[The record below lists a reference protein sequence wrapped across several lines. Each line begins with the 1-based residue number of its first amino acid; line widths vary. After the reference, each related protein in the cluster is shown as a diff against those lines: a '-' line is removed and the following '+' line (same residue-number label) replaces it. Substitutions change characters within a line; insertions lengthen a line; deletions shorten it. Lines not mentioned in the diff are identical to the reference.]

1 MCALSAQICVPKE
14 GLTMQ
19 KIIIVGGGIAG
30 LAAAVHL
37 KAGAKAHDKKVEVLL
52 LEKNNRIGGKI
63 LTEKQGNYLIEGG
76 PDSFLPEKVWSVNL
90 AKHLGLEP
98 EMLPSN
104 DQFKGT
110 FIYSGKQLHSLPE
123 GVMLMVPTMFKPMAS
138 SRLISWPGKM
148 RMGMEMFIPRR
159 KIMEDESLASFVT
172 RRLGRECLEK
182 IAEPLVAGIHT
193 SNPDNMSVLAT
204 FPRFVQMEQK
214 SGSLIRGMLAAMKS
228 KPHATLSGP
237 PPRPGAAKMTY
248 FMSFKNGMQTL
259 SRACSDFIGKDSI
272 RLGATV
278 KAIEPAGKG
287 YTVILENGEKLD
299 ADYVMLGTASY
310 ESAEMVKGFDDTLAA
325 QMNKIEWSSSA
336 TVSIAFKK
344 EDVKVPLKGFGFIV
358 PRVEGRRINAATYS
372 SIKWSFRAPDD
383 HILIRTF
390 VGGGHHEELVHEL
403 DDAAMTSTVLEEL
416 DGILGLKANPQFS
429 KTYRWYKGMPK
440 YTVGHLD
447 RIGVLDRT
455 LSLHPGLHLI
465 GCSYKGIGIGDC
477 IHEAQIAAEKILK
490 S

>member
-1 MCALSAQICVPKE
+1 MPKV
-14 GLTMQ
+14 
-19 KIIIVGGGIAG
+19 IIIGGGIAG

-37 KAGAKAHDKKVEVLL
+37 KAGAKAHDKTVEVLL

-63 LTEKQGNYLIEGG
+63 LTEKLDNYLIEGG

-110 FIYSGKQLHSLPE
+110 FIYSRKRLHSLPE
-123 GVMLMVPTMFKPMAS
+123 GVMLMVPTSFWPMAKS
-138 SRLISWPGKM
+138 SLITWPGKL
-148 RMGMEMFIPRR
+148 RMGMEMFIPKR
-159 KIMEDESLASFVT
+159 KSRDDESLASFVT

-214 SGSLIRGMLAAMKS
+214 SGSLIHGMISSMKS
-228 KPHATLSGP
+228 RTHASHNAPAPKT
-237 PPRPGAAKMTY
+237 GAPKLT
-248 FMSFKNGMQTL
+248 FSMSFKNGMQSL
-259 SRACSDFIGKDSI
+259 SQACADLIGNDSI
-272 RLGATV
+272 RMNAGV
-278 KAIEPAGKG
+278 QAIEPKGKG
-287 YTVILENGEKLD
+287 YSVLLESGESLD
-299 ADYVMLGTASY
+299 ADHVMIASAAY
-310 ESAEMVKGFDDTLAA
+310 DAAAMVKGFDETLAA
-325 QMNKIEWSSSA
+325 LMNRIEWSSSG

-344 EDVKVPLKGFGFIV
+344 EDVKAPLAGFGFIV
-358 PRVEGRRINAATYS
+358 PRVEGRRINASTYT

-383 HILIRTF
+383 TVLIRVF
-390 VGGGHHEELVHEL
+390 VGGGHHEELVRDL
-403 DDAAMTSTVLEEL
+403 DDAGMVKMVLEEL
-416 DGILGLKANPQFS
+416 DTVLGLKAAPQFS
-429 KTYRWYKGMPK
+429 KVYRWHRGMPK

-447 RIGVLDRT
+447 RIAQIDRAVAKN
-455 LSLHPGLHLI
+455 PGLHLI

-477 IHEAQIAAEKILK
+477 VHEAQIAAEKILK

>member
-1 MCALSAQICVPKE
+1 MP
-14 GLTMQ
+14 
-19 KIIIVGGGIAG
+19 KIIIIGGGIAG

-37 KAGAKAHDKKVEVLL
+37 KAGAKAYDKTVEVLL
-52 LEKNNRIGGKI
+52 LEKNGRLGGKI
-63 LTEKQGNYLIEGG
+63 LTDKQDKYLIEGG

-90 AKHLGLEP
+90 ARHLGLET

-110 FIYSGKQLHSLPE
+110 FIYSQKKLHSLPE
-123 GVMLMVPTMFKPMAS
+123 GVMLMVPTSFWPMAKS
-138 SRLISWPGKM
+138 HLISWHGKL
-148 RMGMEMFIPRR
+148 RMGIDVFVPKR

-214 SGSLIRGMLAAMKS
+214 SGSLILGMLAALKS
-228 KPHATLSGP
+228 RPHATLSGP
-237 PPRPGAAKMTY
+237 PPKAGQPKMTY

-259 SRACSDFIGKDSI
+259 SQACADYIGKESVHT
-272 RLGATV
+272 GSPV
-278 KAIEPAGKG
+278 KAIEPKGKG
-287 YTVILENGEKLD
+287 YSVVLENGETLYADHVMIASAAYD
-299 ADYVMLGTASY
+299 AA
-310 ESAEMVKGFDDTLAA
+310 AMVKSFDQPLAV
-325 QMNKIEWSSSA
+325 QLGKIEWSSSS
-336 TVSIAFKK
+336 TVSIAFRK
-344 EDVKVPLKGFGFIV
+344 EDIKVPLKGFGFIV
-358 PRVEGRRINAATYS
+358 PRIEGKRINAATYS

-383 HILIRTF
+383 TVLIRAF
-390 VGGGHHEELVHEL
+390 VGGGHHEELVQEL
-403 DDAAMTSTVLEEL
+403 DDAGMVKMVLQEF
-416 DGILGLKANPQFS
+416 DSILGLRANAQFT
-429 KTYRWYKGMPK
+429 KVYRWNKGMPK

-447 RIGVLDRT
+447 RIALLDRMLAT
-455 LSLHPGLHLI
+455 HPKLHLI

-477 IHEAQIAAEKILK
+477 VHEAQIAAEKILK

>member
-1 MCALSAQICVPKE
+1 MP
-14 GLTMQ
+14 

-52 LEKNNRIGGKI
+52 LEKNNRIGGKL
-63 LTEKQGNYLIEGG
+63 LTEKQGQFLIEGG
-76 PDSFLPEKVWSVNL
+76 PDSFLPEKVWAVNL
-90 AKHLGLEP
+90 AKYLGLEQD
-98 EMLPSN
+98 MLASN
-104 DQFKGT
+104 DKFKGT
-110 FIYSGKQLHSLPE
+110 FIYSNHQLHSLPE
-123 GVMLMVPTMFKPMAS
+123 GVMLMVPTMFKPMVK
-138 SRLISWPGKM
+138 SRLISWPGKI
-148 RMGMEMFIPRR
+148 RMGMEIFVPKRR
-159 KIMEDESLASFVT
+159 IMEDESLASFVT

-228 KPHATLSGP
+228 RPHATLSGP
-237 PPRPGAAKMTY
+237 APKPGAPRMTY

-259 SRACSDFIGKDSI
+259 SQACADFIGKDSV
-272 RLGATV
+272 RLNAAV
-278 KAIEPAGKG
+278 KAVEPRGKG
-287 YTVILENGEKLD
+287 YTVILERGEKIE

-310 ESAEMVKGFDDTLAA
+310 DSAEMVKNFDQTLAD
-325 QMNKIEWSSSA
+325 QMNRIQWSSSA
-336 TVSIAFKK
+336 TVSIAFRKQ
-344 EDVKVPLKGFGFIV
+344 DVKVPLNGFGFIV

-383 HILIRTF
+383 YILIRGF
-390 VGGGHHEELVHEL
+390 FGGGHHEELVNDL
-403 DDAAMTSTVLEEL
+403 DDAGMTRMVLEEL
-416 DGILGLKANPQFS
+416 DTVLGLKANPQFS
-429 KTYRWYKGMPK
+429 KIYRWFKGMPK

-447 RIGVLDRT
+447 RIGLLDRA
-455 LSLHPGLHLI
+455 LSLHPGLHVI

-477 IHEAQIAAEKILK
+477 VHEAQIAAEKILK

>member
-1 MCALSAQICVPKE
+1 MPKV
-14 GLTMQ
+14 
-19 KIIIVGGGIAG
+19 IIIGGGIAG

-37 KAGAKAHDKKVEVLL
+37 KSGAKAYGKTIDVLL

-63 LTEKQGNYLIEGG
+63 LTEKHDNYLVEGG

-90 AKHLGLEP
+90 ARHLGLEP

-110 FIYSGKQLHSLPE
+110 FIYSRGKLHSLPE
-123 GVMLMVPTMFKPMAS
+123 GVMLMVPTSFWPMAKS
-138 SRLISWPGKM
+138 HLITWPGKV
-148 RMGMEMFIPRR
+148 RMGMEVFVPKR
-159 KIMEDESLASFVT
+159 KARDDESLASFVT

-214 SGSLIRGMLAAMKS
+214 SGSLIHGMISAMKS
-228 KPHATLSGP
+228 RPHATLSGP
-237 PPRPGAAKMTY
+237 PPKPGSPKMTY

-259 SRACSDFIGKDSI
+259 SQACADHIGRESI
-272 RLGATV
+272 RLNAGVRAV
-278 KAIEPAGKG
+278 EPKGKG
-287 YTVILENGEKLD
+287 YSVILESGEILE
-299 ADYVMLGTASY
+299 ADHVMLASASY
-310 ESAEMVKGFDDTLAA
+310 DSLEMVKGFDASLAA
-325 QMNKIEWSSSA
+325 KMAVIQWSSSA
-336 TVSIAFKK
+336 TVTIAFKK
-344 EDVKVPLKGFGFIV
+344 EDVRVPLRGFGFIV

-372 SIKWSFRAPDD
+372 SIKWSYRAPDD
-383 HILIRTF
+383 TIMVRVF

-403 DDAAMTSTVLEEL
+403 DDAGMVRMVLEEL
-416 DGILGLKANPQFS
+416 DTVLGLKASARFS
-429 KTYRWYKGMPK
+429 KVYRWYKGMPK
-440 YTVGHLD
+440 YTVGHLEQ
-447 RIGVLDRT
+447 IAVLDRMLAT
-455 LSLHPGLHLI
+455 HPGLHLI

-477 IHEAQIAAEKILK
+477 VHEAQIAAEKILK

>member
-1 MCALSAQICVPKE
+1 MPNV
-14 GLTMQ
+14 
-19 KIIIVGGGIAG
+19 IIIGGGIAG

-37 KAGAKAHDKKVEVLL
+37 KSGAKAYDKTMDVLL

-63 LTEKQGNYLIEGG
+63 LTEKHDNLLIEGG

-90 AKHLGLEP
+90 ARHLGLGP

-110 FIYSGKQLHSLPE
+110 FIYSRKRLHSLPE
-123 GVMLMVPTMFKPMAS
+123 GVMLMVPTSFWPMAKS
-138 SRLISWPGKM
+138 HLISWPGKV
-148 RMGMEMFIPRR
+148 RMGMEVFIPKR
-159 KIMEDESLASFVT
+159 KSRDDESLASFVT

-214 SGSLIRGMLAAMKS
+214 SGSLILGMIAAMKGR
-228 KPHATLSGP
+228 PHATLSGP
-237 PPRPGAAKMTY
+237 SRPGHDSPKMTY
-248 FMSFKNGMQTL
+248 FMSFKNGMQAL
-259 SRACSDFIGKDSI
+259 PQACADLLGRESI
-272 RLGATV
+272 RLGSGVRAV
-278 KAIEPAGKG
+278 EPKGKG
-287 YTVILENGEKLD
+287 YAVILENGETLE
-299 ADYVMLGTASY
+299 AEHVMMASAAY
-310 ESAEMVKGFDDTLAA
+310 DSAEMVRGFDTSLAA

-344 EDVKVPLKGFGFIV
+344 EDVRVPLKGFGFIV

-372 SIKWSFRAPDD
+372 SIKWSYRAPDD
-383 HILIRTF
+383 TIMVRVF
-390 VGGGHHEELVHEL
+390 VGGGHHEELVREL
-403 DDAAMTSTVLEEL
+403 DDAGMVRMVLEEL
-416 DGILGLKANPQFS
+416 DTVLGLKANARFS
-429 KTYRWYKGMPK
+429 KVYRWHKGMPK
-440 YTVGHLD
+440 YTVGHLEQ
-447 RIGVLDRT
+447 IAVLDRM
-455 LSLHPGLHLI
+455 LAIHPGLHLI

-477 IHEAQIAAEKILK
+477 VHEAQIAAEKILK

>member
-1 MCALSAQICVPKE
+1 MSRV
-14 GLTMQ
+14 
-19 KIIIVGGGIAG
+19 IIIGGGIAG

-37 KAGAKAHDKKVEVLL
+37 KSGAKAYGKTIDVLL

-63 LTEKQGNYLIEGG
+63 LTEKHEGYLVEGG

-104 DQFKGT
+104 DEFKGT
-110 FIYSGKQLHSLPE
+110 FIFSRNRLHSLPE
-123 GVMLMVPTMFKPMAS
+123 GVMLMVPTSFWPMAKS
-138 SRLISWPGKM
+138 NLITWPGKI
-148 RMGMEMFIPRR
+148 RMGMELFVPKR
-159 KIMEDESLASFVT
+159 KSRDDESLASFVT

-214 SGSLIRGMLAAMKS
+214 SGSLILGMISTMKTR
-228 KPHATLSGP
+228 PHATLSGP
-237 PPRPGAAKMTY
+237 SSKAGSPKMTY

-259 SRACSDFIGKDSI
+259 SQACVDLIGRDSI
-272 RLGATV
+272 RLNAGVRAV
-278 KAIEPAGKG
+278 EPKGKR
-287 YTVILENGEKLD
+287 YAVILENGETLE
-299 ADYVMLGTASY
+299 ADHVMLAPAAY
-310 ESAEMVKGFDDTLAA
+310 DSAEMIKGMDANLAA
-325 QMNKIEWSSSA
+325 QMNTIEWSSSA

-372 SIKWSFRAPDD
+372 SIKWSYRAPDD
-383 HILIRTF
+383 TIMVRVF

-403 DDAAMTSTVLEEL
+403 DEAGMVRMVLEEL
-416 DGILGLKANPQFS
+416 DTVLGIKANALFS
-429 KTYRWYKGMPK
+429 KVYRWYRGMPK

-447 RIGVLDRT
+447 RIALVDRMLAT
-455 LSLHPGLHLI
+455 HPGLHLI

-477 IHEAQIAAEKILK
+477 VHEAQIAAEKILK
-490 S
+490 A